1 MKSNFQKKIGI
12 LGGGQLGKMFLQEAY
27 NYNAQVYIL
36 DPSADAPC
44 SGMTNNF
51 VCGNFKDY
59 QTVVDFGKDLDII
72 TIEFEDV
79 NSDALAYLESQGKKV
94 YPQPSVLKIIQDKG
108 LQKEFY
114 TQNNIPT
121 APYYLV
127 NSKEEALKYA
137 SEAPFFQKLRTSGY
151 DGYGV
156 KPLKTEGDFANCF
169 DAPSV
174 LEKKADLLME
184 LSVIVARNE
193 QGEISTF
200 PSVAMEFNPIANMVE
215 FLFAPAPVSEE
226 IEKKAQDLAV
236 DVIKKLDMIG
246 ILAVEMFVMKNGEI
260 WVNEVAPRPHN
271 SGHHTIE
278 ANFTSQ
284 FEMHFRS
291 ITSLPLGN
299 TGLIMPAVML
309 NLLGDPNYSG
319 AAVYEGLEEA
329 LQDGNVFVHLYGKSQ
344 TKPYRKMGHV
354 TILAYTLE
362 EAKNKA
368 KLLKS
373 SLRVISE

>member
-1 MKSNFQKKIGI
+1 MKSDFQKKIGI

-44 SGMTNNF
+44 AGMTKNF

-114 TQNNIPT
+114 TRNNIPT
-121 APYYLV
+121 ASYYLV
-127 NSKEEALKYA
+127 NNREEAMQYA

-156 KPLKTEGDFANCF
+156 KPLKTAEDFNEAF
-169 DAPSV
+169 DAPSI
-174 LEKKADLLME
+174 LEKKADLEME

-193 QGEISTF
+193 RGEITAF
-200 PSVAMEFNPIANMVE
+200 PSVAMEFNPVANMVE
-215 FLFAPAPVSEE
+215 YLFAPAPVTED
-226 IEKKAQDLAV
+226 IEKKAQSLAIE
-236 DVIKKLDMIG
+236 VIQKLDMIG

-291 ITSLPLGN
+291 ITN
-299 TGLIMPAVML
+299 
-309 NLLGDPNYSG
+309 
-319 AAVYEGLEEA
+319 
-329 LQDGNVFVHLYGKSQ
+329 
-344 TKPYRKMGHV
+344 
-354 TILAYTLE
+354 
-362 EAKNKA
+362 
-368 KLLKS
+368 
-373 SLRVISE
+373 

>member
-1 MKSNFQKKIGI
+1 MKSDFQKKIGI

-44 SGMTNNF
+44 AGMTNNF

-79 NSDALAYLESQGKKV
+79 NSDALAFLENQGKKV

-127 NSKEEALKYA
+127 SNRAEAMQFASK
-137 SEAPFFQKLRTSGY
+137 APFYQKLRTSGY

-156 KPLKTEGDFANCF
+156 RPLKTAEDFNDAF
-169 DAPSV
+169 DTPSI
-174 LEKKADLLME
+174 LEKKADLELE

-193 QGEISTF
+193 RGEISAY

-215 FLFAPAPVSEE
+215 FLFAPAPVSDE
-226 IEKKAQDLAV
+226 IEKKAQELAIE
-236 DVIKKLDMIG
+236 VIQKLDMIG

-291 ITSLPLGN
+291 ITNLPLGN

-319 AAVYEGLEEA
+319 PAVYQGLEEA
-329 LQDGNVFVHLYGKSQ
+329 LQDGNVYVHLYGKSQ

-373 SLRVISE
+373 SLRVTSE

>member
-1 MKSNFQKKIGI
+1 MKSDFQKKIGI

-44 SGMTNNF
+44 AGMTKNF

-114 TQNNIPT
+114 TRNNIPT
-121 APYYLV
+121 ASYYLV
-127 NSKEEALKYA
+127 NNREEAMQYA

-156 KPLKTEGDFANCF
+156 KPLKTTEDFNEAF
-169 DAPSV
+169 DAPSI
-174 LEKKADLLME
+174 LEKKADLEME

-193 QGEISTF
+193 RGEITAF
-200 PSVAMEFNPIANMVE
+200 PSVAMEFNPVANMVE
-215 FLFAPAPVSEE
+215 FLFAPAPVTED
-226 IEKKAQDLAV
+226 IEKKAQSLAIE
-236 DVIKKLDMIG
+236 VIQKLDMIG

-291 ITSLPLGN
+291 ITNLPLGN

-319 AAVYEGLEEA
+319 PAVYEGLEEA
-329 LQDGNVFVHLYGKSQ
+329 MQEGNVYVHLYGKSQ

-354 TILAYTLE
+354 TILAYTLD
-362 EAKNKA
+362 EAKQRA